1 MIKLTDISI
10 GHQRTLCEIKD
21 LVLERGEMV
30 VLIGPNGSGKTT
42 FFNTLLGIQSPIK
55 GTVMVGD
62 RPLSSIAKQE
72 RTQQVGFVPSRFN
85 GVSHL
90 TVRELISLGRSP
102 YTNMLNRLGD
112 RDKKVVDEVLKTLKI
127 EELADQLTTQVSD
140 GERQIAMIGKAL
152 AQETSSVLLDEPTA
166 FLDYSN
172 RKKVLQLLKDLS
184 HQENKLILVSSHD
197 IELCLEYADR
207 IIAIEQE
214 QQSLKTF
221 TPPYEKEKIV
231 KLIFDA

>member
-10 GHQRTLCEIKD
+10 GHQRILFEIEN
-21 LVLERGEMV
+21 LELNKGEMV

-55 GTVMVGD
+55 GSVMIED
-62 RPLSSIAKQE
+62 RPLSSVAKQE
-72 RTQQVGFVPSRFN
+72 RTQQYGFVPSRFN

-112 RDKKVVDEVLKTLKI
+112 RDKKIVDEVLKTLRI
-127 EELADQLTTQVSD
+127 EKLADQLTTQVSD
-140 GERQIAMIGKAL
+140 GERQVAMIGKAL
-152 AQETSSVLLDEPTA
+152 AQETHSILLDEPTA

-172 RKKVLQLLKDLS
+172 RKRVLQLLQDLS
-184 HQENKLILVSSHD
+184 HRENKLILVSSHD
-197 IELCLEYADR
+197 IELCLAYADR
-207 IIAIEQE
+207 IIAIEHK
-214 QQSLKTF
+214 QQRLQLFS
-221 TPPYEKEKIV
+221 PPYDKEKIV
-231 KLIFDA
+231 QLIFDG